1 MKTGKGVYL
10 TRRTD
15 GRKTETMAI
24 YTIES
29 ISTQDARFPLA
40 PGAGTDSVHTNSEY
54 CLAVTLFGSQNGI
67 RGTGITL
74 TLGDGNRLVCDA
86 INLLAKPLAGLAIED
101 IMSDFGR
108 ISRQLADDPSL
119 RWLGPHKGVI
129 HLALASITNGCFD
142 LWAKSRGVPLWK
154 LLLDLTPEEVV
165 RLLDLS
171 YLEDALTENDVLEML
186 RDQAPK
192 RIGRVPIL
200 KSGYPGYD
208 TSIGWIAYDDQKV
221 REMAVRAI
229 DDGFTAFKLKV
240 GSTEE
245 DRDLRRAEML
255 RNCVGDSADLM
266 FDANQ
271 RWNLPTAV
279 RMCRQLGNSRP
290 LWIEEPTH
298 PDDIHAHVLLT
309 REIYPLRLAAGEH
322 IPNRV
327 MFKNFMQAKAMHYVQ
342 ADCTRLAG
350 VSEFLTVS
358 FLAKK
363 LGLPIVPHVGDMG
376 QLHQHLVLFN
386 HIALG
391 HEALFLE
398 HIPHL
403 RRHFVFPAEVSGGRY
418 KTPQEPGASC
428 DLTVTPD
435 RTH

>member
-1 MKTGKGVYL
+1 MKTG
-10 TRRTD
+10 RDAHPNQRANAP
-15 GRKTETMAI
+15 KTETMAT

-29 ISTQDARFPLA
+29 ISTQDARFSLPS
-40 PGAGTDSVHTNSEY
+40 GAGTDSVHTNSEY
-54 CLAVTLFGSQNGI
+54 CLAVTLLKSQKSLQ
-67 RGTGITL
+67 GTGITL

-86 INLLAKPLAGLAIED
+86 IDLLAKSLAGMAIED
-101 IMSDFGR
+101 LMGDFGH
-108 ISRQLADDPSL
+108 ISRQLADHPSM
-119 RWLGPHKGVI
+119 RWLGPHKGVV
-129 HLALASITNGCFD
+129 HLALASITNACFD

-171 YLEDALTENDVLEML
+171 YLEDVLTESDALNILQE
-186 RDQAPK
+186 QASM
-192 RIGRVPIL
+192 RTDRMPIL
-200 KSGYPGYD
+200 QSGYPGYD
-208 TSIGWIAYDDQKV
+208 TSVGWMAYDDQKV
-221 REMAVRAI
+221 REMTARAI
-229 DDGFTAFKLKV
+229 DQGFTAFKLKV

-245 DRDLRRAEML
+245 DRDLRRAAML

-271 RWNLPTAV
+271 RWSLPTAV
-279 RMCRQLGNSRP
+279 RMCRELGKYRP

-298 PDDIHAHVLLT
+298 PDDIQAHVLLA
-309 REIYPLRLAAGEH
+309 REINPLKLAAGEH

-327 MFKNFMQAKAMHYVQ
+327 MFKNFMQAGAMHYVQ

-350 VSEFLTVS
+350 VNEFLTVS

-376 QLHQHLVLFN
+376 QLHQHLALFN

-391 HEALFLE
+391 HEAIFLE

-403 RRHFVFPAEVSGGRY
+403 RDHFVFPAEVSGGRY

-428 DLTVTPD
+428 DLKVTID